1 MSFVP
6 SMFELGLLLSVLVS
20 AGAGTTVGFAAGLVP
35 GLHMN
40 NIAATL
46 TAYAGG
52 AISVFTLLGNGLRPD
67 EAALAI
73 SCFVSA
79 ALIAHLFAEAVTSS
93 YVGIPSEDVVS
104 VLPAHRLAK
113 AGFGGIAVTASA
125 DGSLAGV
132 LLSVIFL
139 VPICLLMGEPIG
151 LYSLVRRVMALFI
164 IFFSMVLLASE
175 GSPFQARVQ
184 RVDTLLRILKAVAVF
199 LAAGVLGTIVL
210 RTDYYACPL
219 PDLPWMPGGYVLKSS
234 LLLPMFAGLFGV
246 SGLLLSLG
254 SRSVADAKSTGIIPH
269 HSPGLRDLVTS
280 LFGGFIVGWM
290 PGMTS
295 GSAVTLCSPGTKE
308 ACGGGD
314 ISSSV
319 RFIWLYSAISSSGA
333 IFAVGAL
340 FTILRARS
348 GSMDAV
354 QFFLGGGNISK
365 GYSSNVLP
373 MVSIV
378 LSMLIASL
386 ISHSVL
392 RWLCPR
398 LARLRAVLCSRALA
412 LGSLAFV
419 CALSLALTGTRGAI
433 LMVTATTLGLI
444 PPLAGIRRIQLMGCL
459 LVPIAITF
467 LA

>member
-1 MSFVP
+1 MP
-6 SMFELGLLLSVLVS
+6 ELGLLLSVLIS
-20 AGAGTTVGFAAGLVP
+20 AGAGTIVGFAAGLVP

-52 AISVFTLLGNGLRPD
+52 AIGVFALFGNGLRPG

-132 LLSVIFL
+132 LLSVIVL
-139 VPICLLMGEPIG
+139 VPMCLLMGEPVG
-151 LYSLVRRVMALFI
+151 LYALVRGVMALFI

-175 GSPFQARVQ
+175 GLPFQARAQ
-184 RVDTLLRILKAVAVF
+184 LIDPILRILKATAVF
-199 LAAGVLGTIVL
+199 LTAGVLGTIVL

-219 PDLPWMPGGYVLKSS
+219 PDFPWMPGGYVLKSS
-234 LLLPMFAGLFGV
+234 LLLPMFAGLFGI

-254 SRSVADAKSTGIIPH
+254 SSSVTDVKSTGIVAH
-269 HSPGLRDLVTS
+269 HSPSPRDFMTT
-280 LFGGFIVGWM
+280 LFGGLIVGWM

-295 GSAVTLCSPGTKE
+295 GSAVTLCSPFTKE
-308 ACGGGD
+308 AGGGGD

-354 QFFLGGGNISK
+354 LFFLGSENISK
-365 GYSSNVLP
+365 GFSSNVLP
-373 MVSIV
+373 MMSIV
-378 LSMLIASL
+378 LSMLVASL
-386 ISHSVL
+386 ISNSIL
-392 RWLCPR
+392 RWLGSR

-419 CALSLALTGTRGAI
+419 CALSLALTGTRGVI

-467 LA
+467 LT

>member
-1 MSFVP
+1 MSLVH
-6 SMFELGLLLSVLVS
+6 SVFELGLLLSVLLS
-20 AGAGTTVGFAAGLVP
+20 AGVGAIVGFAAGLVP

-40 NIAATL
+40 NVAATL

-52 AISVFTLLGNGLRPD
+52 AVGLFALLGNGLRPD
-67 EAALAI
+67 AAALAV

-79 ALIAHLFAEAVTSS
+79 ALVAHLFAGAVTSA

-132 LLSVIFL
+132 LVSVIL
-139 VPICLLMGEPIG
+139 LGPICMLMGQPIG
-151 LYSLVRRVMALFI
+151 LYEFVHRAVALFI
-164 IFFSMVLLASE
+164 IFFSIVLLTSE
-175 GSPFQARVQ
+175 GLPFRTRASH
-184 RVDTLLRILKAVAVF
+184 VDQLLRILKAVAVF
-199 LAAGVLGTIVL
+199 LSAGVLGTIVL

-219 PDLPWMPGGYVLKSS
+219 PDLPWMPGGYVMRSS
-234 LLLPMFAGLFGV
+234 LLLPLFAGLFGLP
-246 SGLLLSLG
+246 GLLLSLG
-254 SRSVADAKSTGIIPH
+254 SRSVADVKSTGITAH
-269 HSPGLRDLVTS
+269 HSPSPRDLITT

-295 GSAVTLCSPGTKE
+295 GSAVTLCSPFTKE
-308 ACGGGD
+308 AGGSGD
-314 ISSSV
+314 ISGSV

-333 IFAVGAL
+333 VFAVGAL

-354 QFFLGGGNISK
+354 QFFLGADNISK

-378 LSMLIASL
+378 LAMILAAL
-386 ISHSVL
+386 LSHSAL
-392 RWLCPR
+392 RLLGPR
-398 LARLRAVLCSRALA
+398 LARLRDVLCSRSLA
-412 LGSLAFV
+412 LCSMAFV
-419 CALSLALTGTRGAI
+419 CVLSLALTGTRGAI
-433 LMVTATTLGLI
+433 LVATATTLGLI
-444 PPLAGIRRIQLMGCL
+444 PPLVGIRRIQLMGCL
-459 LVPIAITF
+459 LVPIAVMF
-467 LA
+467 LI

>member
-1 MSFVP
+1 MP
-6 SMFELGLLLSVLVS
+6 ELGLLLSVLAS
-20 AGAGTTVGFAAGLVP
+20 AVAGTIVGFAAGLVP

-52 AISVFTLLGNGLRPD
+52 AIGVFTILGNGLRPG

-79 ALIAHLFAEAVTSS
+79 ALVAHLFAEAVTSS
-93 YVGIPSEDVVS
+93 YVGIPSADVIS

-113 AGFGGIAVTASA
+113 AGYGGIAVTASA

-132 LLSVIFL
+132 LISVIVL
-139 VPICLLMGEPIG
+139 VPMCLLMGEPVG
-151 LYSLVRRVMALFI
+151 LYTLVRGAMAMFI
-164 IFFSMVLLASE
+164 IFFSIVLLASE
-175 GSPFQARVQ
+175 GLPFRAKAQ
-184 RVDTLLRILKAVAVF
+184 RIDPILRILKAISVF
-199 LAAGVLGTIVL
+199 LTAGVLGTIVL
-210 RTDYYACPL
+210 RTDYYACAL
-219 PDLPWMPGGYVLKSS
+219 PDFPWMPGGYVLKSS

-246 SGLLLSLG
+246 SGLMLSLG
-254 SRSVADAKSTGIIPH
+254 SSPVTDVKSTGIVTH
-269 HSPGLRDLVTS
+269 HSPSPRDFVTT
-280 LFGGFIVGWM
+280 LLGGFVVGWM

-295 GSAVTLCSPGTKE
+295 GSAVTLCSPFAKE
-308 ACGGGD
+308 VGGGGD
-314 ISSSV
+314 ISSSI

-333 IFAVGAL
+333 VFAVGAL

-354 QFFLGGGNISK
+354 LFFLGSENISK
-365 GYSSNVLP
+365 GFSSNVLP
-373 MVSIV
+373 MMSIV
-378 LSMLIASL
+378 LSMLVASL
-386 ISHSVL
+386 LSNSIL
-392 RWLCPR
+392 RWLSSR
-398 LARLRAVLCSRALA
+398 LARLRAVLCSKALA
-412 LGSLAFV
+412 LGSLVFV

-467 LA
+467 LT